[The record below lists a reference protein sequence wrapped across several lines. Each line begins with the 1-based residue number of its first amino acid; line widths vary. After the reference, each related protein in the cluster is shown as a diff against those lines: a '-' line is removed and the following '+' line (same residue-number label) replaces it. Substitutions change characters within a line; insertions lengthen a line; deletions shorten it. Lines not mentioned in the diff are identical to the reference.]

1 MGMNS
6 VKPKKHLGQHFL
18 KDRNIA
24 NKIVKALND
33 FKPEVVLEVGP
44 GTGILTGLLLAE
56 YEENYKAVE
65 IDRESI
71 DHLIQKFPDMKSSII
86 DGDFLKLDISELYE
100 DNLFLIGNF
109 PYNISSQIFFKIL
122 ENRQIVKGAV
132 GMIQKEVAD
141 RITSVHGRKSYGIL
155 SVLLQAFYDVEYL
168 FPVSPKVFV
177 PPPKV
182 TSAVISLRRNN
193 VGQLPCNE
201 DLFFRIVK
209 MAFNF
214 RRKTLRNALKS
225 ILINLQ
231 TPEEVFNLRPE
242 QLSANKFIELTNLI
256 EEKIS

>member
-1 MGMNS
+1 MAT

-24 NKIVKALND
+24 IKIVKALSD
-33 FKPEVVLEVGP
+33 FKPEEVLEVGP
-44 GTGILTGLLLAE
+44 GTGILTSLLLDK
-56 YEENYKAVE
+56 YGDNYHAVE

-71 DHLIQKFPDMKSSII
+71 EHLIQKYPDIKNSII
-86 DGDFLKLDISELYE
+86 DGDFLKLDIRKLYE
-100 DNLFLIGNF
+100 RNLFIIGNF

-122 ENRQIVKGAV
+122 ENRQIIQGAV
-132 GMIQKEVAD
+132 GMIQKEVAE
-141 RITSVHGRKSYGIL
+141 RITSVHGNKSYGIL

-182 TSAVISLRRNN
+182 ISAVIRLKRND
-193 VGQLPCNE
+193 VYQLSCDE
-201 DLFFRIVK
+201 DFFFRIVK
-209 MAFNF
+209 TAFNF

-242 QLSANKFIELTNLI
+242 QLSVKEFIELTNLI
-256 EEKIS
+256 NEKIG